1 MTSPLQDAEQKK
13 EATSQPSDIDQKT
26 LWKVL
31 NKYSENLKKVN
42 ETSSEPDDD
51 ELFREEKKV
60 EIKNLSQEGIAEQQY
75 KVLLAQEELKEKR
88 LHNTRLEDTIELRKG
103 FARRIFIFVVLS
115 SMVVASIVIASASK
129 VQIQRADNTWIELFS
144 LSDNVLMTL
153 ITAATVN
160 LMAGLII
167 IVKNLF
173 PEDKNK

>member
-1 MTSPLQDAEQKK
+1 MTSQLQDADQQET
-13 EATSQPSDIDQKT
+13 TSQPSEIDQKT

-31 NKYSENLKKVN
+31 NKYSESLRKVN
-42 ETSSEPDDD
+42 ETAPESDDD

-103 FARRIFIFVVLS
+103 FARRIFLFVVLS
-115 SMVVASIVIASASK
+115 SVVVAGMVIASASK
-129 VQIQRADNTWIELFS
+129 VQFKRSDGNWVELFS
-144 LSDNVLMTL
+144 LSDNVLMAL

>member
-1 MTSPLQDAEQKK
+1 MTSQLQDAEQQ
-13 EATSQPSDIDQKT
+13 ETTSKPSEINQET

-31 NKYSENLKKVN
+31 SKYSESLKKVN
-42 ETSSEPDDD
+42 EAAPESDDD

-103 FARRIFIFVVLS
+103 FARRIFLFVVLS
-115 SMVVASIVIASASK
+115 SVVVAGMVIASASK
-129 VQIQRADNTWIELFS
+129 VQFKRSDGNWVELFS
-144 LSDNVLMTL
+144 LSDNVLMAL
-153 ITAATVN
+153 ITAVTVN